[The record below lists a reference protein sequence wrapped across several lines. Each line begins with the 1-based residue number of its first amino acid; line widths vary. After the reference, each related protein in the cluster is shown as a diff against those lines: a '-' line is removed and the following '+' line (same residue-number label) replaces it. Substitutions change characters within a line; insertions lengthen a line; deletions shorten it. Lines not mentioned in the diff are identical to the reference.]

1 MNTDNKAHSKPVGQ
15 IKYRDYIIELNSFNI
30 YNHKPSTFIIQH
42 VDETDGQADY
52 GETIDECIN
61 KINEIYED
69 E

>member
-1 MNTDNKAHSKPVGQ
+1 MINVNAS
-15 IKYRDYIIELNSFNI
+15 NI
-30 YNHKPSTFIIQH
+30 YNYKPCTYILQH
-42 VDETDGQADY
+42 EDETDGRADY